1 MRTPFLALILSV
13 AATASPLPSTPTS
26 TCKDIEIP
34 ITVSVPRFIINTTVN
49 DNWDA
54 ATLTLNLT
62 RRDFSTSADPLP
74 ISGNLTSEV
83 ESTYVIGAT
92 LCGTGGPMLVLTH
105 GIIES
110 KFFVDAAIAAGYSVL
125 NYDRIGVGSSSK
137 SVTIKLSPSFEANAS
152 NSLRVNSLSDA
163 QFQVETA
170 VLNSL
175 IIYARQT
182 VNASQIALIGHSYGS
197 YISTASASQTAVE
210 AVVLTGFSGTFTYFD
225 PFLAGAGLRVAN
237 LRDPGRWS
245 DLDSGYL
252 TSSDLYAESYV
263 YFAEPYF
270 DHSVAEWAYRVAS
283 EPFALGELPS
293 LLATDIDYGNI
304 TAPVLVLQ
312 GKYDVSA
319 CGGNCVGL
327 LNATK
332 ALFTGSEVVE
342 TVDDLPAG
350 YVCSSHLVRVM
361 LTLTRL

>member
-1 MRTPFLALILSV
+1 M
-13 AATASPLPSTPTS
+13 
-26 TCKDIEIP
+26 
-34 ITVSVPRFIINTTVN
+34 
-49 DNWDA
+49 
-54 ATLTLNLT
+54 
-62 RRDFSTSADPLP
+62 
-74 ISGNLTSEV
+74 TSEV
-83 ESTYVIGAT
+83 ESTYVIGTT

-110 KFFVDAAIAAGYSVL
+110 KLFVDAAVAAGYSVL

-137 SVTIKLSPSFEANAS
+137 
-152 NSLRVNSLSDA
+152 VNSLSDA

-175 IIYARQT
+175 ITYARQT

-210 AVVLTGFSGTFTYFD
+210 AVVLSGFSGTFTYFD
-225 PFLAGAGLRVAN
+225 PFLAGAGLRIAN
-237 LRDPGRWS
+237 LQDPGRWS
-245 DLDSGYL
+245 DLNSGYL
-252 TSSDLYAESYV
+252 MSSDLYAESYV

-270 DHSVAEWAYRVAS
+270 EHSVAEWAYRVAS

-319 CGGNCVGL
+319 CGGTCVGL

-342 TVDDLPAG
+342 TVDDFPAG
-350 YVCSSHLVRVM
+350 HDLNLHKVAPQAFEMIFDFLRAQG
-361 LTLTRL
+361 L